1 MPLALCLT
9 VMIDALEEILLP
21 KIYVDLTKYLYS
33 DSFPLVILGK
43 DLTKPIPLEVGI
55 NTGCQW
61 SAVNFIITI
70 NQWLKWLCAHAQPH
84 VLSPNRVQG
93 YADDVAIAFRDDS
106 LITNML
112 SCIDRFLT
120 SPTSKTQQMCSFI

>member
-84 VLSPNRVQG
+84 VLSPNRVHG
-93 YADDVAIAFRDDS
+93 YADDVAIAFRDDG
-106 LITNML
+106 LIKNML